1 MRHRG
6 LIVRGAM
13 LLGAPAGRVVDVAID
28 VGGTITAIECAC
40 TMRSHETVPGV
51 PAIDARGALLVPGLV
66 DAHCELLLSRRADDT
81 LPTGPRG
88 VFKAAHDD
96 AVARAVT
103 VMASMVRRG
112 ITTGCF
118 LTVADHADAV
128 AEAAVRVGMRA
139 VVASAVYDRTMPND
153 AAAGASDDLDRIA
166 AFARRWRPHP
176 TIHAAAGLCHLSTCR
191 QAYLGG
197 IVWGARDRS
206 LHVHASLGGVAGPT
220 PQPIRQQRRQQQPES
235 GGVRLA
241 MTALGA
247 RPGAL
252 SVVVDGVVPA
262 DDHRAIAAAGLG
274 IVYDGS
280 VLHLDA
286 TTASRQSLETSST
299 APGSFDECR
308 RYTHMPLPSE
318 ALAIAA
324 ADPFERMRMVLASDS
339 SMSTGRLWT
348 MATSGGGRVLG
359 LGRHGVGTLRVGG
372 VADMVLVDPRLLGRS
387 LVGATAKGMVASIV
401 RHAQPADLAC
411 VIAAGRVVAS
421 GGRAMLVDECA

>member
-6 LIVRGAM
+6 LIVRGAV

-28 VGGTITAIECAC
+28 AGGTITSIEDARA
-40 TMRSHETVPGV
+40 MRSRETLSDV

-66 DAHCELLLSRRADDT
+66 DAHCELLLRRADDA
-81 LPTGPRG
+81 PPIGSRS
-88 VFKAAHDD
+88 VFRATHDD

-103 VMASMVRRG
+103 AMAAMVRRG

-118 LTVADHADAV
+118 LTAADHADAV

-139 VVASAVYDRTMPND
+139 VVASAVCDRTMPND
-153 AAAGASDDLDRIA
+153 AATAASDDLDRIA

-176 TIHAAAGLCHLSTCR
+176 TVHAAVGLCHLVTCR

-197 IVWGARDRS
+197 ILWGARDHS
-206 LHVHASLGGVAGPT
+206 LYVRACLGGVAGNA
-220 PQPIRQQRRQQQPES
+220 PQSIRQQRQPES
-235 GGVRLA
+235 AGVRLA

-252 SVVVDGVVPA
+252 SVVVDGAVPA
-262 DDHRAIAAAGLG
+262 DDYYAIAMAGLG
-274 IVYDGS
+274 IVYEGS
-280 VLHLDA
+280 VPPLDA
-286 TTASRQSLETSST
+286 ATASQQSLTISLT
-299 APGSFDECR
+299 APGSFVER
-308 RYTHMPLPSE
+308 KRHIPMPLPTE

-324 ADPFERMRMVLASDS
+324 ADPFERMRTLLASEP

-359 LGRHGVGTLRVGG
+359 LDHHGVGTLRVGG
-372 VADMVLVDPRLLGRS
+372 VADMVLVDPRRFGRS
-387 LVGATAKGMVASIV
+387 LVGATAERVIASIV
-401 RHAQPADLAC
+401 RRAQPADLAC
-411 VIAAGRVVAS
+411 VIVGGRVVAA
-421 GGRAMLVDECA
+421 GGRPTLVDECT